1 MKNKLTIETN
11 NDAVLYGLMSSFLKR
26 KSKEF
31 NIPMDELYLQLYR
44 DNEITLLKDED
55 YGNGIEVLQEVE
67 V

>member
-31 NIPMDELYLQLYR
+31 NIRMDELYLQLYR
-44 DNEITLLKDED
+44 DNEITLLKQED
-55 YGNGIEVLQEVE
+55 YGSGIEILQEVE

>member
-1 MKNKLTIETN
+1 MKNQLTIETN